1 MKISKKLIN
10 AYKLDGRKAYDL
22 AKLSGL
28 HPATFSQIM
37 NAIIPVHMNDD
48 RVLRIAKILGV
59 KAKDA
64 FEKDLGVKNENEK
77 L

>member
-37 NAIIPVHMNDD
+37 NAIIPICKNDE
-48 RVLRIAKILGV
+48 RVLKIARILGV
-59 KAKDA
+59 NAKDA
-64 FEKDLGVKNENEK
+64 FGKDLGVKNEK
-77 L
+77 